1 MEQNNVTKKTSGAQ
15 VAQLLRNLFPNIP
28 NEEWREDMENGL
40 DAAFKSDGI
49 GNLYITDFDD
59 MGEVTM
65 DVLINAMKKSNINP
79 AFVLYTRYW
88 GKFSLCIANYDETEI
103 TF

>member
-1 MEQNNVTKKTSGAQ
+1 MENNVTQKTSGAQ

-28 NEEWREDMENGL
+28 DEEWREDMKNGL
-40 DAAFKSDGI
+40 YTAFNHDGI
-49 GNLYITDFDD
+49 GNLYITDFDR

-65 DVLINAMKKSNINP
+65 DVLINAMKKCNINP

-88 GKFSLCIANYDETEI
+88 GKFSLCIANYDKSEI
-103 TF
+103 IF